1 MERLAQ
7 LIGKLNEQFA
17 QNADPFQLLVTAQL
31 IETELVQMSTSTH
44 RVVNSS
50 KVAVV
55 MPAANGHSYQAR
67 PAVEENPTPKVVNTP
82 AAAVEPPVE
91 VKAPVAETP
100 SVVESP
106 KVEETPKVMEKPVVA
121 VETPPETV
129 TPAVVN
135 GTHGNNGTNGHH
147 HHEAQAEYGWKI
159 DPLREVPTLAHQ
171 QVVKELNEVMAT
183 KNASLNEKL
192 KEEVKE
198 VAHVLN
204 DAPVRDL
211 RRAIGINDRFVFISE
226 LFRND
231 EVMYERSIKTIN
243 GFRILPEAQYW
254 IERELKVKLGW
265 DENKES
271 TRHFYQLVKRRFS

>member
-17 QNADPFQLLVTAQL
+17 QNADPFQLLVTTQL

-44 RVVNSS
+44 RPVNTS

-55 MPAANGHSYQAR
+55 MPSSNGHAIQNRQMAEELNTQA
-67 PAVEENPTPKVVNTP
+67 NKQ
-82 AAAVEPPVE
+82 
-91 VKAPVAETP
+91 
-100 SVVESP
+100 
-106 KVEETPKVMEKPVVA
+106 
-121 VETPPETV
+121 TV
-129 TPAVVN
+129 VVN
-135 GTHGNNGTNGHH
+135 GTVEKNNNGHH
-147 HHEAQAEYGWKI
+147 HQETAQVEHNGWKL
-159 DPLREVPTLAHQ
+159 DPLKEIPTLAHQ
-171 QVVKELNEVMAT
+171 QVVKELNEVMA
-183 KNASLNEKL
+183 KQEPSLNDKL

-243 GFRILPEAQYW
+243 SFRILPEAQYW